1 MAQHQPLL
9 VRKQFHDNNRS
20 IEDAMLVNLASGGKK
35 HATPWREAR
44 VAPAIRPF
52 VLMPEVWELNTNRAI
67 PTVDP
72 ARRQLDFEMTAHG
85 DLLLSLTFRV
95 KAPAPFPTAT
105 SATKDNGLITY
116 PPSLVLSLIHR
127 AEMWVG
133 RTLVERLEPEYI
145 HLWQRLALRNPP
157 VEAQG
162 RVGDETPHDGKPVDQ
177 YVVLPFFFHR
187 GQCPLPIQKIRDN
200 CGGRLGGAEGGIR
213 LRIFLRDLAQI
224 CPSLS
229 KDPGT
234 LAPPELATSY
244 DDFEFQVIGKTALLG
259 DDEARHVRKAEFAAV
274 VPHVQSLHHD
284 EEGSTMR
291 PSHQITELPL
301 RVERPL
307 TRLLWAVRD
316 KQVMPDSQGSHTY
329 AQGVRTLAGPPI
341 QPELG
346 DFNKARVGTISR
358 NETVAGR
365 QPGQVTIESGELTIE
380 ATDLEYRYI
389 DQFFPESGT
398 DGQGIAEIGQNH
410 TKMNLF
416 DDLVNSQLIV
426 LAQDNGGTNVEVG
439 ASQPIE
445 IIFRPSDSSA
455 VEPITEVVLTN
466 YEVDYGSTPDDMFTS
481 DVHDLSVSW
490 RLLGAATKISAKKT
504 NDAGYTVL
512 VNGGVDTSNDI
523 GGQTLTTE
531 LITTFTFVNTTKYD
545 EYKIT
550 IEANYGGAEYFDP
563 QDPTAVDEN
572 ILGKDGIFLSLLEMK
587 DTNGNVIVGRTNVPD
602 EDEIEI
608 LGGEETFGFNATA
621 LSSLSNTALD
631 VIIDGDSSD
640 PTSHLGVRTADG
652 TFTLKYT
659 PNAPKSIEQVRLN
672 SLVPGSLQ
680 RYATY
685 VPVLDK
691 VYGVKDGDKNEII
704 ANLSNLNPATL
715 VYDLETVD
723 SHDSYEFEMKSGAT
737 VAIGEQNYYDIVYP
751 IENPETSLINF
762 VEVLNQSYLGEFE
775 LIEAAG
781 PDVTFAT
788 PVDVATSRLDM
799 GPGSLHLWGDRFDFR
814 TTDAQGNELVDP
826 LEHVQLK
833 LDAQDRLPDDS
844 NMRVAYYRLVDPH
857 EHASR
862 SQGQQPGAYS
872 YTFARDADSLSREG
886 PERAVTGSINLARI
900 HDKVLRLKHR
910 VPGRDAVLF
919 AWAECLDV
927 FELGGGLGSYGMR
940 HA

>member
-1 MAQHQPLL
+1 
-9 VRKQFHDNNRS
+9 
-20 IEDAMLVNLASGGKK
+20 
-35 HATPWREAR
+35 
-44 VAPAIRPF
+44 
-52 VLMPEVWELNTNRAI
+52 
-67 PTVDP
+67 
-72 ARRQLDFEMTAHG
+72 
-85 DLLLSLTFRV
+85 
-95 KAPAPFPTAT
+95 
-105 SATKDNGLITY
+105 
-116 PPSLVLSLIHR
+116 
-127 AEMWVG
+127 
-133 RTLVERLEPEYI
+133 
-145 HLWQRLALRNPP
+145 
-157 VEAQG
+157 
-162 RVGDETPHDGKPVDQ
+162 
-177 YVVLPFFFHR
+177 
-187 GQCPLPIQKIRDN
+187 
-200 CGGRLGGAEGGIR
+200 
-213 LRIFLRDLAQI
+213 
-224 CPSLS
+224 
-229 KDPGT
+229 
-234 LAPPELATSY
+234 
-244 DDFEFQVIGKTALLG
+244 
-259 DDEARHVRKAEFAAV
+259 
-274 VPHVQSLHHD
+274 
-284 EEGSTMR
+284 MR

-316 KQVMPDSQGSHTY
+316 KQVMPDAQGSHTY

-358 NETVAGR
+358 NETVAG
-365 QPGQVTIESGELTIE
+365 QSAEVTIESGELTIE

-398 DGQGIAEIGQNH
+398 DGRGIAEIGQNH

-426 LAQDNGGTNVEVG
+426 LAQDNGGVNVEVG

-455 VEPITEVVLTN
+455 VEPITQVVLTN
-466 YEVDYGSTPDDMFTS
+466 YEVDFLNSTPDDAFTS

-490 RLLGAATKISAKKT
+490 RPLAAATKISAKKT

-512 VNGGVDTSNDI
+512 NDFGQVVDTSN
-523 GGQTLTTE
+523 TLASSTFTE
-531 LITTFTFVNTTKYD
+531 LITTFTFVNTTRYD

-550 IEANYGGAEYFDP
+550 IEANHGGAEYFDP
-563 QDPTAVDEN
+563 DDPTGVDEN
-572 ILGKDGIFLSLLEMK
+572 ILDKDGIFLSLLEMQ
-587 DTNGNVIVGRTNVPD
+587 DTDGNVIVGRTNVPD

-621 LSSLSNTALD
+621 LSSLSSTALD
-631 VIIDGDSSD
+631 VIIDGNSSA
-640 PTSHLGVRTADG
+640 PTSRLGVRTADG
-652 TFTLKYT
+652 TYTLKYT

-672 SLVPGSLQ
+672 SSVPGGLQ
-680 RYATY
+680 RYAKH

-691 VYGVKDGDKNEII
+691 VYGVKDGDKNEIS
-704 ANLSNLNPATL
+704 ANLISFNPATL
-715 VYDLETVD
+715 VYNLGTVD

-737 VAIGEQNYYDIVYP
+737 VASGQQNYYDIVYP
-751 IENPETSLINF
+751 IETATGFINY
-762 VEVLNQSYLGEFE
+762 VQVLNQSYLGEFE
-775 LIEAAG
+775 LIEAAE

-927 FELGGGLGSYGMR
+927 FELGSGLGSYGMR

>member
-1 MAQHQPLL
+1 
-9 VRKQFHDNNRS
+9 
-20 IEDAMLVNLASGGKK
+20 
-35 HATPWREAR
+35 
-44 VAPAIRPF
+44 
-52 VLMPEVWELNTNRAI
+52 
-67 PTVDP
+67 
-72 ARRQLDFEMTAHG
+72 
-85 DLLLSLTFRV
+85 
-95 KAPAPFPTAT
+95 
-105 SATKDNGLITY
+105 
-116 PPSLVLSLIHR
+116 
-127 AEMWVG
+127 
-133 RTLVERLEPEYI
+133 
-145 HLWQRLALRNPP
+145 
-157 VEAQG
+157 
-162 RVGDETPHDGKPVDQ
+162 
-177 YVVLPFFFHR
+177 
-187 GQCPLPIQKIRDN
+187 
-200 CGGRLGGAEGGIR
+200 
-213 LRIFLRDLAQI
+213 
-224 CPSLS
+224 
-229 KDPGT
+229 
-234 LAPPELATSY
+234 
-244 DDFEFQVIGKTALLG
+244 
-259 DDEARHVRKAEFAAV
+259 
-274 VPHVQSLHHD
+274 
-284 EEGSTMR
+284 MR

-316 KQVMPDSQGSHTY
+316 KQVMPDAQGSHTY

-358 NETVAGR
+358 NETVAG
-365 QPGQVTIESGELTIE
+365 QSAEVTIESGELTIE

-398 DGQGIAEIGQNH
+398 DGRGIAEIGQNH

-426 LAQDNGGTNVEVG
+426 LAQDNGGVNVEVG

-455 VEPITEVVLTN
+455 VEPITQVVLTN
-466 YEVDYGSTPDDMFTS
+466 YEVDFLNSTPDDAFTS

-490 RLLGAATKISAKKT
+490 RPLAAATKISAKKT

-512 VNGGVDTSNDI
+512 NDFGQVVDTSN
-523 GGQTLTTE
+523 TLASSTFTE
-531 LITTFTFVNTTKYD
+531 LITTFTFVNTTRYD

-550 IEANYGGAEYFDP
+550 IEANHGGAEYFDP
-563 QDPTAVDEN
+563 DDPTGVDEN
-572 ILGKDGIFLSLLEMK
+572 ILDKDGIFLSLLEMQ
-587 DTNGNVIVGRTNVPD
+587 DTDGNVIVGRTNVPD

-621 LSSLSNTALD
+621 LSSLSSTALD
-631 VIIDGDSSD
+631 VIIDGNSSA

-652 TFTLKYT
+652 TYTLKYT

-672 SLVPGSLQ
+672 SSVPGGLQ
-680 RYATY
+680 RYAKH

-691 VYGVKDGDKNEII
+691 VYGVKDGDKNEIS
-704 ANLSNLNPATL
+704 ANLISFNPATL
-715 VYDLETVD
+715 VYNLGTVD

-737 VAIGEQNYYDIVYP
+737 VASGQQNYYDIVYP
-751 IENPETSLINF
+751 IETATGFINY
-762 VEVLNQSYLGEFE
+762 VQVLNQSYLGEFE
-775 LIEAAG
+775 LIEAAE

-927 FELGGGLGSYGMR
+927 FELGSGLGSYGMR